1 MFRLMFLLVTVP
13 LLLAA
18 CTAGQESQL
27 TDSTVDQEKPGLGTN
42 NMAITPREITNS
54 PSSDQDTL
62 FPTLGVA
69 ISSTPGPQ
77 GSANSQN
84 DFTQH
89 EFTARV
95 GDVRLQSQLIESGK
109 SNEDLVTVSVSA
121 ILYPEPIVIE
131 DVRTVS
137 TPNLP
142 EEVNFLVGYT
152 KANLEGSP
160 EEIAAYWAPSVRV
173 EKMETIGK
181 YYEKNREI
189 VARHP
194 GLTVLAIVKHGDDTK
209 SVINQL
215 SQEVVIGVTIFE
227 EDGRLFLMNEPENDL
242 ELAIIEASFHD

>member
-1 MFRLMFLLVTVP
+1 MFRLTFLLVTVL

-18 CTAGQESQL
+18 CTAGQESQS
-27 TDSTVDQEKPGLGTN
+27 TDSTVDEVKPVLRTKN
-42 NMAITPREITNS
+42 LAVIPNEITN
-54 PSSDQDTL
+54 PPGSDQATL
-62 FPTLGVA
+62 FPTLTPA
-69 ISSTPGPQ
+69 ISSTPRPP
-77 GSANSQN
+77 GSATTQN
-84 DFTQH
+84 KFTRH

-95 GDVRLQSQLIESGK
+95 GNVRLQSQLIESGK

-152 KANLEGSP
+152 KVNLEGSP
-160 EEIAAYWAPSVRV
+160 EEIAAFWAPSVRV

-189 VARHP
+189 VAKHP
-194 GLTVLAIVKHGDDTK
+194 GLTVLAIVKHGDDTR
-209 SVINQL
+209 SVITQL
-215 SQEVVIGVTIFE
+215 SQEVAIGVTMFE
-227 EDGRLFLMNEPENDL
+227 EDGRLYLMNEPENDL
-242 ELAIIEASFHD
+242 ELAIIEASFHN